1 MKPQTLEG
9 RMKAKKE
16 ETIAL
21 LKSEAHYVEFCEEQ
35 GYVYELVKSVYG
47 KMNRII
53 LGLKNGRIS
62 VIEMTEIKARS

>member
-21 LKSEAHYVEFCEEQ
+21 LKQEARYVEFCEET
-35 GYVYELVKSVYG
+35 GFVYELVKNVYG
-47 KMNRII
+47 KLNKII
-53 LGLKNGRIS
+53 LGLKNGHIS
-62 VIEMTEIKARS
+62 VVSMTEIDQRK

>member
-21 LKSEAHYVEFCEEQ
+21 LKQEARYVEFSEET
-35 GYVYELVKSVYG
+35 GFVYEIVKNVYG
-47 KMNRII
+47 KLNKII
-53 LGLKNGRIS
+53 LGLKNGHIS
-62 VIEMTEIKARS
+62 VVSMTEIEQRK